1 MVSVAAA
8 ESAKVMKAK
17 KTSGPK
23 KPRAHPPYLEMIKEA
38 IVALKERSGSS
49 QIAIAKFIEQKQKNL
64 PPNFKKLLLVQLK
77 KLVAG
82 GKITK
87 VKNSFKLSV
96 AEKPKAAAATAVK
109 KAAPTKKAVPAKSKT
124 GASVKPKAATPSK
137 AKKVAAKPKA
147 VAKPKTVAKPK
158 KAAKTAAVTTPG
170 KKKVA
175 TPAAVKVKK
184 VPMKAVKKPKS
195 IKTPVK
201 KVTAKKGKK

>member
-1 MVSVAAA
+1 MVSVAAK
-8 ESAKVMKAK
+8 SAKVMKTK
-17 KTSGPK
+17 KPSGPK
-23 KPRAHPPYLEMIKEA
+23 KPRAHPPYLEMIKGA

-96 AEKPKAAAATAVK
+96 AEKPKAAATTAVK
-109 KAAPTKKAVPAKSKT
+109 KAAPAKSKT
-124 GASVKPKAATPSK
+124 GGSVRPNAATPSK
-137 AKKVAAKPKA
+137 VKKVTTKAKA

-158 KAAKTAAVTTPG
+158 KPAKTAAVTTPG
-170 KKKVA
+170 KKVPMKA
-175 TPAAVKVKK
+175 AKPAAVKVKK
-184 VPMKAVKKPKS
+184 LKS

-201 KVTAKKGKK
+201 KVTTKKGKE